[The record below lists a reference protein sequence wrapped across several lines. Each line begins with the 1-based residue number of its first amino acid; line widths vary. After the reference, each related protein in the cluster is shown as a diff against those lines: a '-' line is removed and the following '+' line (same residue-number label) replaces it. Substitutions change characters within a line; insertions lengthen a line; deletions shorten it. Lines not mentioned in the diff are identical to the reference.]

1 MNTIS
6 TANPGSRDQVH
17 ETRVPRKRL
26 RSGMVAIALGVT
38 ALFIASA
45 CEPNTPR
52 EAVQHHWGSLTPCAN
67 RIVQRESGWNPAA
80 VSPGGGNIGLFQLNA
95 YHKTW
100 IRNEL
105 GYSWQDLKQP
115 SKNARAARVLYNKAQ
130 AQYGD
135 GWQPWRLSGR
145 AIRGGGCPA

>member
-1 MNTIS
+1 MSITS
-6 TANPGSRDQVH
+6 TAENNTC
-17 ETRVPRKRL
+17 ETDHGTRKPL
-26 RSGMVAIALGVT
+26 RRFRTGIAAVALGIT
-38 ALFIASA
+38 ALFVAAA
-45 CEPNTPR
+45 CEPATPQQSV
-52 EAVQHHWGSLTPCAN
+52 EMFWKDLTPCAN
-67 RIVQRESGWNPAA
+67 RIIQRESGWNPAA

-105 GYSWQDLKQP
+105 GFTWEDLKKP
-115 SKNARAARVLYNKAQ
+115 TLNAAAAKVLYDKAV